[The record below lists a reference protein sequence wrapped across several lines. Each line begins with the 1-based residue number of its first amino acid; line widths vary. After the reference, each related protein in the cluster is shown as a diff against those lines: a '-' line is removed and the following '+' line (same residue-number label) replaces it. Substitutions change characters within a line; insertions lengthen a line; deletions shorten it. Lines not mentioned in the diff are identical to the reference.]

1 MEIIINLYF
10 FILIFPIF
18 FDFDLKMN
26 KINKIIIITITNL
39 IIQSFLHNLI
49 KDSLNKD
56 IDILIN

>member
-18 FDFDLKMN
+18 LDFDLKMN